1 MQGRLSLFLA
11 LKIFKGSIYLNIV
24 LDRIK
29 TSKEM
34 FIMEIEKGNE
44 AYLPADL
51 SQHWLPHS
59 FRFYDQTFNMIQE
72 RISFD
77 RREFYGLKK
86 AIALYFYDKSTQSSI
101 KTKLGL
107 ENTDDKMKF

>member
-1 MQGRLSLFLA
+1 MSLFLA

-51 SQHWLPHS
+51 S
-59 FRFYDQTFNMIQE
+59 
-72 RISFD
+72 
-77 RREFYGLKK
+77 
-86 AIALYFYDKSTQSSI
+86 
-101 KTKLGL
+101 
-107 ENTDDKMKF
+107 